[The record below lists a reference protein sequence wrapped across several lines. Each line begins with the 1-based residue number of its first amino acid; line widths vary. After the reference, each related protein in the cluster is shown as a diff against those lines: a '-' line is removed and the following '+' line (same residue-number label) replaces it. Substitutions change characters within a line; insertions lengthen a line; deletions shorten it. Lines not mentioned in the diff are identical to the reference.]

1 MDTVAPS
8 KEDSIRRPR
17 S

>member
-8 KEDSIRRPR
+8 KEDSIRHPR

>member
-8 KEDSIRRPR
+8 KEDSM
-17 S
+17 